1 METGAALLAL
11 SFINPYAKGAVAYR
25 FPMILHQHAL
35 LHKAEHF
42 FFLDPSRI
50 FHILRASAENVEKGL
65 TLFHIRD
72 KKEPPIESGA
82 LDALRQGVKPVRKP
96 KDPFSPS

>member
-50 FHILRASAENVEKGL
+50 FHI
-65 TLFHIRD
+65 RD